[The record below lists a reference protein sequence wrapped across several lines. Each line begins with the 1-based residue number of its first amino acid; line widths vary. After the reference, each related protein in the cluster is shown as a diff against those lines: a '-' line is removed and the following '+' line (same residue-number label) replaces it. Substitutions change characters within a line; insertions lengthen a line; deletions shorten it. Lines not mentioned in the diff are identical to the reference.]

1 MAGSRESCC
10 FFGWMLSE
18 CGLIYK
24 EVEKEGEEESDEGT
38 LKPWTVCNLCSS
50 LINVNERP
58 LLFVTVRS
66 V

>member
-18 CGLIYK
+18 YGLIYK

-38 LKPWTVCNLCSS
+38 LKPWTVCKFLNKC
-50 LINVNERP
+50 
-58 LLFVTVRS
+58 
-66 V
+66 